1 MVNGGKPK
9 ECTVLIPQNGVWYSN
24 AGTELNGIYY
34 GDLMNE
40 RIKLLAEQA
49 GFNPYN
55 YQGSNLALFEKFA
68 ELIVREC
75 AKLNKHQSYE
85 LMGVITDVEEGD
97 GFDDVCLNTV
107 KRVAEHLAKD
117 LKEHFGV
124 EE

>member
-1 MVNGGKPK
+1 MNTTFQRLLDQATTDALHATQDAHDYLGNPVAR
-9 ECTVLIPQNGVWYSN
+9 QQR
-24 AGTELNGIYY
+24 ELQ
-34 GDLMNE
+34 L
-40 RIKLLAEQA
+40 
-49 GFNPYN
+49 
-55 YQGSNLALFEKFA
+55 EKFA
-68 ELIVREC
+68 QLIVQEC

>member
-1 MVNGGKPK
+1 VNDQLENLLYQSGLTAQG
-9 ECTVLIPQNGVWYSN
+9 CWD
-24 AGTELNGIYY
+24 ELDDYAKQGI
-34 GDLMNE
+34 
-40 RIKLLAEQA
+40 
-49 GFNPYN
+49 
-55 YQGSNLALFEKFA
+55 EKFA
-68 ELIVREC
+68 ELIVGEC